1 MKRSKW
7 QRGEEER
14 EGWREG
20 GTERQRQRQ
29 TEREREKKKD
39 RERILALHN
48 ISIAHNKS

>member
-20 GTERQRQRQ
+20 GTERQRKTE
-29 TEREREKKKD
+29 TEREREAERE
-39 RERILALHN
+39 RERILAL
-48 ISIAHNKS
+48 